1 VTYPRWLLDRV
12 AESQHALDEFLVAT
26 VTEPRLREPS
36 RLPGWSR
43 AHVLAHLVGNATAM
57 AEMFEA
63 RATGQD
69 VPQYGGSEHR
79 READIAAQ
87 AVLPAAELV
96 ELVRDS
102 GARCLG
108 ALRAHRDWDG
118 TLQWLSGRWP
128 ATRGP
133 ISRWREIEI
142 HRVDL
147 DRGYGCGDWSGEFV
161 EFHLRRELP
170 RLADRGPEVRPPD
183 LPDAQLLGWLLGRGE
198 PGLPQLPPWG

>member
-1 VTYPRWLLDRV
+1 MTDPQWLLDRV
-12 AESQHALDEFLVAT
+12 AQSQHGLDEFLAAT
-26 VTEPRLREPS
+26 LTGPALREPS

-57 AEMFEA
+57 AAMFEGYVEG
-63 RATGQD
+63 REVT
-69 VPQYGGSEHR
+69 QYGGSEQR
-79 READIAAQ
+79 RTTGIEEWQ
-87 AVLPAAELV
+87 ALARTELMA
-96 ELVRDS
+96 LVQDS
-102 GARCLG
+102 GARCLAAYRG
-108 ALRAHRDWDG
+108 MPDWTG

-128 ATRGP
+128 AARGP

-147 DRGYGCGDWSGEFV
+147 DLGYDCDDWPEDFV
-161 EFHLRRELP
+161 GFHLRRELP
-170 RLADRGPEVRPPD
+170 RLADRAPDVQPPE